1 MPPNFGK
8 CRICGSAEGARD
20 WAGTDSRPVHLDP
33 HVCIRV
39 LVAEVERLTAELEKI
54 YAIFRD
60 PHDGPRVKVDVLAEY
75 RRTLSY
81 YESLLDEQEAAV
93 AISRAEAAERRI
105 AELEAELAALKA
117 AGEWRPVTET
127 DPPNGQWVQVGWPDG
142 NISKAH
148 RYDED
153 TWINTDGL
161 KFQFVPGKNPMFR
174 YLPTPPKGNQ

>member
-1 MPPNFGK
+1 MDEMNQERSEREEWGDEGWEFDQLSADLSTALA
-8 CRICGSAEGARD
+8 RIDELKGDLRELRENILLGLGMTAED
-20 WAGTDSRPVHLDP
+20 
-33 HVCIRV
+33 
-39 LVAEVERLTAELEKI
+39 VAEMDDDSMEPSIAFL
-54 YAIFRD
+54 
-60 PHDGPRVKVDVLAEY
+60 
-75 RRTLSY
+75 LSGH
-81 YESLLDEQEAAV
+81 QEVV
-93 AISRAEAAERRI
+93 AQ
-105 AELEAELAALKA
+105 LAALKA

-127 DPPNGQWVQVGWPDG
+127 DPPNGPWVQVGWPDG